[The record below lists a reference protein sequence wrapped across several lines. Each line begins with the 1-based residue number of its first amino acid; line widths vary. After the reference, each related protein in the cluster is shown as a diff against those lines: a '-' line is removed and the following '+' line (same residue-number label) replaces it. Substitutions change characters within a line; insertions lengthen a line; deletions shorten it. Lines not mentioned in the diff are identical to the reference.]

1 MAEINFDTID
11 ARERYKLLVG
21 AVVPRPI
28 ALVTSISSNGT
39 VNAAPFSFFN
49 AVCNDPPAVFVGV
62 NSDFDGREKDTAVNI
77 RTSEEFVVNMVD
89 EALCPLMNL
98 CEIEFP
104 HGIGE
109 PEALGLQTVSAARVA
124 PPRLSAAPISLECR
138 LLQTVSLA
146 PGKAM
151 FIGRVI
157 HMHVDDRLY
166 DAEKNYVLAD
176 RARIVGRMHG
186 AGEYVRTTDLFD
198 MPRLSTEEK
207 HRRFGGVLK
216 APPNGGH

>member
-1 MAEINFDTID
+1 
-11 ARERYKLLVG
+11 
-21 AVVPRPI
+21 
-28 ALVTSISSNGT
+28 
-39 VNAAPFSFFN
+39 
-49 AVCNDPPAVFVGV
+49 
-62 NSDFDGREKDTAVNI
+62 
-77 RTSEEFVVNMVD
+77 
-89 EALCPLMNL
+89 
-98 CEIEFP
+98 
-104 HGIGE
+104 
-109 PEALGLQTVSAARVA
+109 
-124 PPRLSAAPISLECR
+124 
-138 LLQTVSLA
+138 
-146 PGKAM
+146 M